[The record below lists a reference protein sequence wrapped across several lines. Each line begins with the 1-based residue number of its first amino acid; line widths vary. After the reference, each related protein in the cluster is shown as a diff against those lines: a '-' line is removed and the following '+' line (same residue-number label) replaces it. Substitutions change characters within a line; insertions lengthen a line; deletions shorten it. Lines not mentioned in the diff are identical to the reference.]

1 MMKEIDL
8 KHGER
13 YPEVLSVNLELRK
26 AISKKYGF
34 KIENIIPNNGSNGSL
49 LTVFSAIK
57 VNNNKPKVILDVP
70 NYFRSVYH
78 LLHFRYKL
86 IAVKQNK
93 NFKFPIKE
101 YIKEMLRYKPDLVML
116 TTPNNPTGKAI
127 SDKDLINVLNNL
139 PKKSIAVIDRT
150 LTNIKKELS
159 TKTLLSR
166 YKNKNLIILHSF
178 SKNYG
183 LSHERIGFAVT
194 SNKSLSD
201 FLRQFV
207 VLGLNVNAMKLAIKS
222 MKKPFL
228 IKEKI
233 KKIKESDKLLERF
246 SKIYN
251 FIYYK
256 SDSDYALLKLPKN
269 IKSSKLCKEMKKKN
283 ISLMGGHE
291 FHSIQGINENYIRL
305 YMGEPKKLIKFIKSF
320 KEIIKN
326 SFFKKLF
333 LKQ

>member
-26 AISKKYGF
+26 VISKKYGF
-34 KIENIIPNNGSNGSL
+34 KIEDIIPNNGSNGSL
-49 LTVFSAIK
+49 LTIFSTIK

-70 NYFRSVYH
+70 NYFRSIYH
-78 LLHFRYKL
+78 LLHFKYKV

-93 NFKFPIKE
+93 NFEFPVKD
-101 YIKEMLRYKPDLVML
+101 YIKKMLKYKPDLVML

-127 SDKDLINVLNNL
+127 SDRNLISVLDSL
-139 PKKSIAVIDRT
+139 PKESIAVVDRT
-150 LTNIKKELS
+150 LTNIRKEIS
-159 TKTLLSR
+159 TKTLLSK
-166 YKNKNLIILHSF
+166 YKNKNLVILHSF

-194 SNKSLSD
+194 SNRNLSD

-207 VLGLNVNAMKLAIKS
+207 VLGLNVNAMKSAIRT
-222 MKKPFL
+222 MKKFPL

-246 SKIYN
+246 SKN
-251 FIYYK
+251 FNFVYYK
-256 SDSDYALLKLPKN
+256 SDSDYALLKLPRN
-269 IKSSKLCKEMKKKN
+269 IKSSKLCKEMKKGN

-291 FHSIQGINENYIRL
+291 FHNVQNINESYIRL
-305 YMGEPKKLIKFIKSF
+305 YIGEPARLMKFIKTF
-320 KEIIKN
+320 KNIT
-326 SFFKKLF
+326 KK
-333 LKQ
+333 